1 MRIPLQAQEEKLHQG
16 FIPPFKNPDV
26 PLVAKTLGIGR
37 RFHSPF
43 VSNKL
48 PHPDTIIPLCTFSP
62 VPDENC
68 APVEIQPVSKTPRF
82 VPVIPQQLPPPQPEA
97 QPAKIYKVYY
107 ARKYAGKNK
116 HYEDGFLRCGAQ
128 VQLLA
133 STGVVITSRL
143 RPSDFSE
150 EPGVSNHIG
159 VYNVEV
165 VAEVPREDFDSGR
178 CFIAIQ
184 ASKATTLLP
193 THAAPPVDLIPPDVM
208 VLDIEN
214 KVFVPSFLASVLRPH
229 QKQGVQFMFE
239 CISGKRGGNVTGCIL
254 ADSMG
259 LGKTL
264 QTITLIYTLVR
275 KDHQMLRKVIIAS
288 PKTLIENWKAEF
300 LKWVGSTRLPPL
312 TCLGSK
318 KDKDRAL
325 KLFTS
330 GPLPVLVISYET
342 LRRHAVELSSCCDLL
357 ICDEG
362 HRLKNSSI
370 DTTKSLGQVSP
381 NRRILLTGTPLQN
394 NLKEF
399 FACMS
404 FSNPTLIDSWEKFNN
419 VFAQPI
425 VRAQDSAASAEQR
438 ELGLK
443 RNQQLQELT
452 TTFILRRTGEVL
464 ESLLPP
470 RHEYLVFIRLAPLQ
484 ESLYVRFLQT
494 YQEALLGA
502 FSGALSLLALLR
514 KLVNHPYL
522 LHSSKKL
529 SAELRTI
536 DEMRKVSLNGASSCK
551 FAFIEA
557 LLRES
562 AAVRDKVLIVSS
574 FTSTLQA
581 LERFCSDLGLA
592 SLRLDGETSDKQR
605 MELVKRFNSSAAE
618 QVFLLSTK
626 AGGCGLNLVGAN
638 RMVLFDAD
646 WNPSSDKQAMGRVWR
661 DGQRKTVFIY
671 RLFCSGTLEEKVHQL
686 QANKEGLFARVVDS
700 KQVMSH
706 FSKEHLKEIFAYSYH
721 CQTYAES
728 DNLENE
734 AFAGSFL
741 PQLSSL
747 FEVVKE
753 QRDDWKVKEEP
764 LDFSTAVEDD
774 DLKRPMEDEDEVV
787 EKRVKQ

>member
-1 MRIPLQAQEEKLHQG
+1 MRFPLQPQEEKLRQG
-16 FIPPFKNPDV
+16 FIPPFKNSDPS
-26 PLVAKTLGIGR
+26 LGAKTLGIGL
-37 RFHSPF
+37 RFHAPF

-48 PHPDTIIPLCTFSP
+48 PHPDSIVPPCNP
-62 VPDENC
+62 PPPDENC
-68 APVEIQPVSKTPRF
+68 APVEIPPVVKTPHF
-82 VPVIPQQLPPPQPEA
+82 VPLVPSSQPQLQPEV
-97 QPAKIYKVYY
+97 QPAKVYKVYY
-107 ARKYAGKNK
+107 SRRYAGKNK

-133 STGVVITSRL
+133 CTGVVVTSRL

-150 EPGVSNHIG
+150 EPGVSNRVG
-159 VYNVEV
+159 VYCVEV

-178 CFIAIQ
+178 CFIKIE
-184 ASKATTLLP
+184 ASREITLLP
-193 THAAPPVDLIPPDVM
+193 TAAAPPVDLIPMDSF
-208 VLDIEN
+208 VLDTDA

-229 QKQGVQFMFE
+229 QQQGVQFMFE
-239 CISGKRGGNVTGCIL
+239 CIAGKRGANVTGCIL

-300 LKWVGSTRLPPL
+300 LKWVGASRLQPL

-342 LRRHAVELSSCCDLL
+342 LRRHAVELSSRCDLL
-357 ICDEG
+357 VCDEG
-362 HRLKNSSI
+362 HRLKNLSI
-370 DTTKSLGQVSP
+370 DTTKVLGQVSP

-425 VRAQDSAASAEQR
+425 VRAQDPTASPEQR

-452 TTFILRRTGEVL
+452 TTFILRRTGEIL

-470 RHEYLVFIRLAPLQ
+470 RHEYLVFVRLAPLQ
-484 ESLYVRFLQT
+484 ESLYVRCLQ
-494 YQEALLGA
+494 YSQDALQGV

-514 KLVNHPYL
+514 KLVNHPCL
-522 LHSSKKL
+522 LRDSKKM
-529 SAELRTI
+529 SAELRASP
-536 DEMRKVSLNGASSCK
+536 ELHEAELNGTSSSK

-562 AAVRDKVLIVSS
+562 AALKDKVLVVSS
-574 FTSTLQA
+574 FTSTLHA
-581 LERFCSDLGLA
+581 LERFCVDLGYA
-592 SLRLDGETSDKQR
+592 CLRLDGETSDKQR
-605 MELVKRFNSSAAE
+605 MELVKRFNSSASD

-661 DGQRKTVFIY
+661 DGQHKTVFIY

-700 KQVMSH
+700 KHVVSH
-706 FSKEHLKEIFAYSYH
+706 FSKEHLKEIFAYSYR
-721 CQTYAES
+721 CQTYTKS
-728 DNLENE
+728 DDLAGE

-741 PQLSSL
+741 PELSSL

-753 QRDDWKVKEEP
+753 QRDDWKVKEEQ

-774 DLKRPMEDEDEVV
+774 NLKRPSEEEEEGE